1 MTREDLNKVKLPD
14 APGVYVFRDAKKKV
28 LYIGKATSLRDR
40 VRSYFTSDLLATRS
54 PLIAQ
59 MVEKASSISYTE
71 TNSVLEALILEASLI
86 KQHQPPAN
94 TDQKDNKSFNYLA
107 ITKEAFPRVII
118 VRGRVLFDAVHPVPY
133 TTKYVFGPFPH
144 GGQLKEAL
152 AIVRKIFPFHDTC
165 TPCAATLAE
174 EPTVHL
180 DESPK
185 KRTANKQCRPC
196 FNRQLGL
203 CPGVC
208 SGEISQEEYKEV
220 IRNIAELFSG
230 KFKGLQQRLA
240 REMKKASK
248 EERFEEART
257 LQRQVAALT
266 HVRDVSLIKSDLA
279 SDGGSSRVRIEAYD
293 VAHTG
298 GSETLGVMV
307 VVQAGEAIKSAY
319 RMFKIRTSTNDDVAS
334 LSEMIVR
341 RLSHREWPLPQIIA
355 VDGSTAQV
363 RVAEHSLQ
371 NAGLSIPVVGVVK
384 DARHRPDHLIGD
396 DASIKQFEK
405 DILLANAESHRF
417 AITKHRKRMRRAL
430 F

>member
-1 MTREDLNKVKLPD
+1 MTREDLNKTKLPD
-14 APGVYVFRDAKKKV
+14 MPGVYVFRDNKKKV

-40 VRSYFTSDLLATRS
+40 VRSYFTSDLLSTRS

-94 TDQKDNKSFNYLA
+94 TDEKDNKSFNYLV
-107 ITKEAFPRVII
+107 ITKEPFPRVII
-118 VRGRVLFDAVHPVPY
+118 VRGRVLYDTLHPIPY
-133 TTKYVFGPFPH
+133 ATKKVFGPFPH

-152 AIVRKIFPFHDTC
+152 VIVRKIFPFRDTC
-165 TPCAATLAE
+165 LPAVALAKE
-174 EPTVHL
+174 GNSNPEVKPRNFRGLT
-180 DESPK
+180 SGK
-185 KRTANKQCRPC
+185 PC

-208 SGEISQEEYKEV
+208 SGEISQSEYAHMIK
-220 IRNIAELFSG
+220 NITELFSG
-230 KFKGLQQRLA
+230 NFKGLKIRLE
-240 REMKKASK
+240 REMKEASSD
-248 EERFEEART
+248 ERFEEART

-266 HVRDVSLIKSDLA
+266 HVRDVSLIKSDLT
-279 SDGGSSRVRIEAYD
+279 SDGGSSKVRIEAYD

-307 VVQAGEAIKSAY
+307 VVQAGEAMKSAY
-319 RMFKIRTSTNDDVAS
+319 RMFKIRTSTNDDPAS

-341 RLSHREWPLPQIIA
+341 RLTHSEWPMPQIVV

-363 RVAEHSLQ
+363 RVAEHALQ
-371 NAGLSIPVVGVVK
+371 NAGHAIPVVGVVK

-396 DASIKQFEK
+396 SASIKQFEK

-417 AITKHRKRMRRAL
+417 AITKHRRRMRQRL
-430 F
+430 VM